1 MRVTVKAS
9 KLVKAMKPEVWP
21 SRDGVRHYRAPQ
33 RSRHWAG
40 DGSWASQSAQTGSRL
55 EEGGVGRRQQGNRSP
70 RVPSSRQQPVN
81 QPTLKLMMEN
91 MFGLLGEQTFP

>member
-21 SRDGVRHYRAPQ
+21 SRDGVRHY
-33 RSRHWAG
+33 
-40 DGSWASQSAQTGSRL
+40 SQSAQTGSRL
-55 EEGGVGRRQQGNRSP
+55 KEGGVGRRQQGNRCP

-81 QPTLKLMMEN
+81 QPALKLMMEN